1 MAFSAQNH
9 FLDTVY
15 GSAGDAGYWQRAVE
29 AFSSCIDG
37 GVGQISA
44 HGPRWGDVRIFAVP
58 AAVPQAMIED
68 YIQLYADGDPRIAGA
83 ADRSGRMVACHE
95 LVDTGAFER
104 TALVTEFLDR
114 KELNLRWCCGHVET
128 LDSDTTMLVSLMR
141 ERKRGP
147 FEPQDVVAIERLSRH
162 LHRAARLHADL
173 ARTELALA
181 RLEATLDQLSDAI
194 FVCERD
200 GRVRHM
206 NQAAVRLAE
215 RGDAVLVAAG
225 LLRAVQSDAARQL
238 AGAMMDAAS
247 LSPDCPNGRTDV
259 VLHRPAD
266 ASPVIAR
273 LHPLPRHLG
282 MDVRTARGEVV
293 IVVRDPAAS
302 SLSDAGALRAL
313 GLSAREI
320 HLTQA
325 LIDGKSLAEH
335 AAERKVSIETVRS
348 QMKSALSK
356 AGVSRQAELVALAM
370 RYVR

>member
-1 MAFSAQNH
+1 MAFNAQSH
-9 FLDTVY
+9 FLETVY
-15 GSAGDAGYWQRAVE
+15 GSAGDAGYWQRVVE
-29 AFSSCIDG
+29 AFSSCVDG

-58 AAVPQAMIED
+58 AFVPQAAIED
-68 YIQLYADGDPRIAGA
+68 YIQVYADGDPRVAGA

-95 LVDTGAFER
+95 LVDTDSFER

-114 KELNLRWCCGHVET
+114 KELNLRWCCGHVEG
-128 LDSDTTMLVSLMR
+128 LDTDTTMLVSLMR
-141 ERKRGP
+141 ERRRGP
-147 FEPQDVVAIERLSRH
+147 FEPREVAAIERLSRH

-173 ARTELALA
+173 AQTELALA
-181 RLEATLDQLSDAI
+181 RLEATLDQLSDAV

-215 RGDAVLVAAG
+215 RGDSVLVAAG
-225 LLRAVQSDAARQL
+225 FLRAAQIDAVQRLARAMTDAAC
-238 AGAMMDAAS
+238 
-247 LSPDCPNGRTDV
+247 LSPNFPSGRADV

-266 ASPVIAR
+266 GSPVVAR

-282 MDVRTARGEVV
+282 TDVRTARGEIV
-293 IVVRDPAAS
+293 IVVRDPITS

-313 GLSAREI
+313 GMTAREI

-325 LIDGKSLAEH
+325 LIDGKTLAEH
-335 AAERKVSIETVRS
+335 AAERNVSIETVRS

-370 RYVR
+370 RYAR